1 MRPYPVMDSQDPER
15 IAPFWCGLLD
25 LQVTRSDSNG
35 LVVGSM
41 RDGFLLGIQRVP
53 EPKTVKNRV
62 HLDVH
67 VDDLDEGTARV
78 EALGGRW
85 IEPGNTRDI
94 EGGFL
99 WRVMADPEGNEFCIH
114 QLPQTET

>member
-1 MRPYPVMDSQDPER
+1 MDSSDPER
-15 IAPFWCGLLD
+15 IAPFWSGLLG
-25 LQVTRSDSNG
+25 LEVTRTDSNG
-35 LVVGSM
+35 LIVGSM
-41 RDGFLLGIQRVP
+41 RDGFLLGIQRVT
-53 EPKTVKNRV
+53 EPKTVKNRM

-78 EALGGRW
+78 EALGGLW

-94 EGGFL
+94 DGFL

-114 QLPQTET
+114 QLPQTAT